1 MTSIL
6 EKVAKSSSRFTPT
19 DAREY
24 LALQI
29 ARKLSDLE
37 AVRHYAVLF
46 EHHPEHLLLD
56 IYRRCE
62 RENMLTGEQ
71 FMKALRSL
79 NQ

>member
-1 MTSIL
+1 MTTLL
-6 EKVAKSSSRFTPT
+6 EKIAKSSGRFTPT

-62 RENMLTGEQ
+62 NKGQLTGEA
-71 FMKALRSL
+71 FMKSLRSL